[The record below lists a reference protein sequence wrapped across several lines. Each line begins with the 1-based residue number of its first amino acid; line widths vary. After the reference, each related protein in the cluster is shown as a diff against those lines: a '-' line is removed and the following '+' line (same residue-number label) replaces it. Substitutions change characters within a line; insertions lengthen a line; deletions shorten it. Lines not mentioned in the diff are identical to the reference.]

1 MLLTKDSK
9 VKCKGCKMINI
20 SPTVAIVL
28 ILVIAVIFA
37 VSIRKELK

>member
-1 MLLTKDSK
+1 
-9 VKCKGCKMINI
+9 MINI
-20 SPTVAIVL
+20 SPTVAIIL

>member
-1 MLLTKDSK
+1 
-9 VKCKGCKMINI
+9 MINI